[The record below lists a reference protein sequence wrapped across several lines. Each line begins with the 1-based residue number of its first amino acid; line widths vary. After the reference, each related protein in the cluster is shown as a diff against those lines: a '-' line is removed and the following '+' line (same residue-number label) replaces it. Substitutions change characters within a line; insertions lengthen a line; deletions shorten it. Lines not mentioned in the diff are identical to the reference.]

1 MKQQISYKNFFIN
14 YAIFVLIVA
23 FVFGI
28 LVYFVK
34 VSQKSWDQNL
44 KAVIE
49 NTLAES
55 EPDTWDLG
63 KVYRINN
70 PLGSGSACYEA
81 RNKKNGENY
90 KIAIIRLQTFY
101 GPQAGI
107 YIIDSQYNAS
117 FKCYASLHGRCAEQL
132 QKSYSGRRVEYWK
145 HRLEDIFKKE
155 RGDK

>member
-14 YAIFVLIVA
+14 YAIFTLITA
-23 FVFGI
+23 AVFGI
-28 LVYFVK
+28 LIYTIK

-49 NTLAES
+49 NTLAET
-55 EPDTWDLG
+55 EPDTWEIG
-63 KVYRINN
+63 KGVNINN
-70 PLGSGSACYEA
+70 PIGAGASCYDA

-107 YIIDSQYNAS
+107 YIIDKEAKAT
-117 FKCYASLHGRCAEQL
+117 FKGYSTLHGRCAFQL
-132 QKSYSGRRVEYWK
+132 SKSFTGRRVEYWK
-145 HRLEDIFKKE
+145 LRLEEIFKQE
-155 RGDK
+155 RGN

>member
-14 YAIFVLIVA
+14 YAIFTLITA
-23 FVFGI
+23 TVFCI
-28 LVYFVK
+28 LVYIVK

-49 NTLAES
+49 NTLSET
-55 EPDTWDLG
+55 EPDTWEIGNL
-63 KVYRINN
+63 VRIKN
-70 PLGSGSACYEA
+70 PLSLSAASYDA

-107 YIIDSQYNAS
+107 YIIDKEAKVT
-117 FKCYASLHGRCAEQL
+117 FHGYASLHGRCADQL
-132 QKSYSGRRVEYWK
+132 TNSVTGRRVEYWK
-145 HRLEDIFKKE
+145 LRLEEIVKQE
-155 RGDK
+155 RGS